1 MEVRMVATSISPAD
15 EFLTADEL
23 AVRLKRSLVS
33 VRKDARTGVLPS
45 VRIGRSVRFVWP
57 IVVAALVAGSA
68 SRT

>member
-1 MEVRMVATSISPAD
+1 MVATSISFAD
-15 EFLTADEL
+15 EFLTAAEL

-33 VRKDARTGVLPS
+33 IRKDARTGVLPS

-68 SRT
+68 PRT